1 MPHPDT
7 FFIKPAEGLRIA
19 DPKTGDYLPEGG
31 MLMLR
36 SGFWIRRLKDGDV
49 IEVKQGVSAP
59 VTSQSGQPVNPEPVS
74 EPVKSGKAG
83 ADVPAKKE

>member
-19 DPKTGDYLPEGG
+19 DPKTGDYLPAGG
-31 MLMLR
+31 MLMPR

-49 IEVKQGVSAP
+49 IEVKQGAQSPAAP
-59 VTSQSGQPVNPEPVS
+59 VETPNPEPVS
-74 EPVKSGKAG
+74 EPAKSGKG
-83 ADVPAKKE
+83 KKE